1 MTFLR
6 WMGGKREV
14 VHQFKHLFP
23 DINNCRGYI
32 EPFIGGGS
40 VFYYIKQNYDLDNK
54 PVFLSDINRELMITY
69 RIVRDKLDE
78 LIPLLEKHQ
87 ELNNKEYYTDMK
99 KIFPPGDGMT
109 DVEKAAAFIYL
120 SKSTFGSQW
129 GVNSK
134 GKLVSSYRGN
144 EGENIYDDG
153 TLKLCS
159 RLLQGTNINNHSFE
173 LILKLNKGYLKDY
186 FVYMDPPYYTV
197 NVKNYAKDG
206 FSLDTKMKIPFIFK
220 ELDKMGAKVMMSNA
234 DCPIMHKYFKD
245 YRVEIIKT
253 NRSKVQLDKITKE
266 KMANEDD
273 VTEVVV
279 TNYEPPKGQ
288 LTIDDAWL

>member
-14 VHQFKHLFP
+14 LHQFKHLFP
-23 DINNCRGYI
+23 DINNCKGYI

-40 VFYYIKQNYDLDNK
+40 VFYYIAENFDLKNM
-54 PVFLSDINRELMITY
+54 PIIISDINKELIVTY
-69 RIVRDKLDE
+69 KIVRDKLDD

-87 ELNNKEYYTDMK
+87 KLNNKEYYLNMK
-99 KIFPPGDGMT
+99 KVFPPGKEMT
-109 DVEKAAAFIYL
+109 DLEKAAAFIYL

-144 EGENIYDDG
+144 EGENIFDTE

-159 RLLQGTNINNHSFE
+159 RLLQGTYINRYSFE
-173 LILKLNKGYLKDY
+173 KILYINKGNLKDY

-206 FSLDTKMKIPFIFK
+206 FSLDTKTKIPFVFR
-220 ELDKMGAKVMMSNA
+220 ELDKKGAKVMLSNA
-234 DCPIMHKYFKD
+234 DCSIMYKYFKD
-245 YRVEIIKT
+245 YNIEVIKT
-253 NRSKVQLDKITKE
+253 NRSKVQLDKVTKE

-279 TNYEPPKGQ
+279 TNYKIKEIQ
-288 LTIDDAWL
+288 TTIDDAWG

>member
-14 VHQFKHLFP
+14 LHQFKHMFP
-23 DINNCRGYI
+23 DINNCKGYI

-40 VFYYIKQNYDLDNK
+40 VFYYIRENYNLDNK
-54 PVFLSDINRELMITY
+54 PIFISDINKELIVTY
-69 RIVRDKLDE
+69 KVVRDRLNE
-78 LIPLLEKHQ
+78 LVPLLEKHQ
-87 ELNNKEYYTDMK
+87 KLNNKEYYINMK

-109 DVEKAAAFIYL
+109 NLEKAAAFIYL

-144 EGENIYDDG
+144 EGENIFDID

-159 RLLQGTNINNHSFE
+159 RLLQGVYINNHSFE
-173 LILKLNKGYLKDY
+173 KILELNNGNLKGY
-186 FVYMDPPYYTV
+186 FVYLDPPYYNV

-206 FSLDTKMKIPFIFK
+206 FCLETKTKIPSVFR
-220 ELDKMGAKVMMSNA
+220 ELDKIGAKVMLSNA
-234 DCPIMHKYFKD
+234 DCPIMYEYFKD
-245 YRVEIIKT
+245 YNIEVIKT
-253 NRSKVQLDKITKE
+253 NRSKVQLDKVTKE
-266 KMANEDD
+266 KMANEED

-279 TNYEPPKGQ
+279 TNYKMKKV
-288 LTIDDAWL
+288 TIDNAWGV